1 MNRIWI
7 AAFLVSIIISSLAL
21 PSRAQSGAVSLK
33 FEPKYAYVEKHGAD
47 QVLNFDLLLQNHGT
61 LPLRINKIQVSVY
74 DSTGALAFRRYLDEN
89 GRPSGISAV
98 PDRILPAG
106 GVLDV
111 FNPFYLFGADMPLVR
126 LHYEVFFE
134 KTDEKEPNLLNFA
147 TKAEGDIFPKP
158 YIDKTDLV
166 LPLKGRVYVF
176 DGHDFYAHHRRQNV
190 FREGQFRVNSVRF
203 GYDLMIMDAD
213 GELYRGDRF
222 VPQNWFSYG
231 APIYAPAGGVVAE
244 AVSDIPENSYKNGEV
259 VYPSLPD
266 GVDPF
271 GLGNHVVID
280 HGDGEFS
287 IMVHM
292 KTGSVRVKK
301 GDKVQPGQQIGA
313 IGFSGDTF
321 LPHLHY
327 QLMDGP
333 SERQNQSLPS
343 YFTDFNRILGS
354 RVVHERLG
362 QIDSGDIVEN
372 PATKQGRD

>member
-1 MNRIWI
+1 MIIASPLRIW
-7 AAFLVSIIISSLAL
+7 SQ
-21 PSRAQSGAVSLK
+21 AQSGAVSLK
-33 FEPKYAYVEKHGAD
+33 FEPNNPYIERRGAD
-47 QVLNFDLLLQNHGT
+47 QLLNFDLLLENKGT

-111 FNPFYLFGADMPLVR
+111 FNPFYSFSAEMPLAR
-126 LHYEVFFE
+126 LHYEIFFE
-134 KTDEKEPNLLNFA
+134 KTDEKEPNLLNFVS
-147 TKAEGDIFPKP
+147 KAEGDVSPKL
-158 YIDKTDLV
+158 YTDKSDLM
-166 LPLKGRVYVF
+166 LPLKGRIYVF

-190 FREGQFRVNSVRF
+190 FRGNQFRANSVRY
-203 GYDLMIMDAD
+203 GYDLMIMDAS
-213 GELYRGDRF
+213 GELYHGDRF

-231 APIYAPAGGVVAE
+231 SPIYAPAGGVVAE
-244 AVSDIPENSYKNGEV
+244 AVDGVPENSYKNGEV
-259 VYPSLPD
+259 AYPSLPD

-271 GLGNHVVID
+271 GMGNHVVIN
-280 HGDGEFS
+280 HGNGEFS
-287 IMVHM
+287 VMVHM
-292 KTGSVRVKK
+292 KPGSVRVKT
-301 GDKVQPGQQIGA
+301 GDKVQQGEQIGA

-333 SERQNQSLPS
+333 SERDNQSLPS
-343 YFTDFNRILGS
+343 YFSDFNRILGS
-354 RVVHERLG
+354 RVVKETRG

-372 PATKQGRD
+372 PATR